1 MNVYN
6 VLLDILKR
14 DGCAHFTLID
24 PAKQDPKEAGEF
36 AVMAESFGT
45 DAIMV
50 GGSVGVSTPLLDET
64 CKKIKDLTS
73 KPIILFPGDVGGLS
87 RYADAIF
94 FMSLLNSMNPYYI
107 TGAQALGA
115 PIIKKMGIEPL
126 PMAYI
131 IIAPGGTVGWI
142 GNARPIPRDKAE
154 IAAAYALA
162 GEYLGMKLVYL
173 EGGSGVEEPV
183 PGDMIRAVKQLIDIP
198 LVIGG
203 GIRSPQAAKECILAG
218 ADIIVTGTLLEKEIN
233 ALEILIK
240 DLKKAGREKIK
251 KR

>member
-1 MNVYN
+1 MKVYN
-6 VLLDILKR
+6 KVLEVLTS

-24 PAKQDPKEAGEF
+24 PTKQKPDEAGEL
-36 AVMAESFGT
+36 AEKADSFGT

-50 GGSVGVSTPLLDET
+50 GGSIGVSTPLVDET
-64 CKKIKDLTS
+64 CKKIKKMTE
-73 KPIILFPGDVGGLS
+73 KPIILFPGDIGGLS
-87 RYADAIF
+87 KYADAVF

-131 IIAPGGTVGWI
+131 IIEPGGTVGWI
-142 GNARPIPRDKAE
+142 GNARPIPRDKPE

-173 EGGSGVEEPV
+173 EGGSGVKEPV
-183 PGDMIRAVKQLIDIP
+183 PEEMIKAVKRLIDIP

-203 GIRSPQAAKECILAG
+203 GIKTPEDAEQCVVAG
-218 ADIIVTGTLLEKEIN
+218 ADIIVTGTLLEREIN
-233 ALEILIK
+233 KLEVLIRF
-240 DLKKAGREKIK
+240 LKEAGR
-251 KR
+251 KRINKR